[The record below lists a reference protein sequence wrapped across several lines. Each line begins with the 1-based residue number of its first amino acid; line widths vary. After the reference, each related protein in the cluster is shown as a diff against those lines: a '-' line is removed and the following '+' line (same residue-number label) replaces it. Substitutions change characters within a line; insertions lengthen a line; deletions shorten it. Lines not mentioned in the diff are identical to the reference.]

1 MRLSQ
6 IQGCGAVCSA
16 LSGMAL
22 SGKVPHAI
30 MFHED
35 DGGGGVALS
44 CAFLQLL
51 MCRKP
56 SDGDSCGECP
66 SCAKISKMIHPDVH
80 FVYPVTSGSA
90 PGAFAA
96 QWRELVVGNPSFTRA
111 RFEDALSME
120 GKSPVIGVPQVKALI
135 EDLSLSALEGGYRCV
150 VMYLPEMMNQDAAN
164 RLLKLIEEPPSK
176 TQFLLVTHS
185 PESVL
190 QTISSRCQRIRLMPL
205 TFPSAGPSEE
215 PESVSENR
223 ELFASLCD
231 ALLSRNLSSALEVG
245 ESLAALPSRE
255 RMKGFCTFASQCLR
269 NIFLIQQGMPSMA
282 SCGENEDRYRAW
294 AAGMKKTFPR
304 KALEAMSRSRRLLER
319 NVAQKIVFTDLV
331 DRLFLSV

>member
-1 MRLSQ
+1 MRFSQ
-6 IQGCGAVCSA
+6 IQGCEAVCSA
-16 LSGMAL
+16 LSGMVR

-35 DGGGGVALS
+35 DGGGAIALC

-51 MCRKP
+51 MCRTP
-56 SDGDSCGECP
+56 EETDSCGECP
-66 SCAKISKMIHPDVH
+66 SCNKIAKMIHPDVH
-80 FVYPVTSGSA
+80 FVYPVTTGSA
-90 PGAFAA
+90 PGAFSA
-96 QWRELVVGNPSFTRA
+96 QFRELVLGNPSFTRA
-111 RFEDALSME
+111 RFEEALSME

-135 EDLSLSALEGGYRCV
+135 EELSLSALEGGYRCV

-164 RLLKLIEEPPSK
+164 RLLKLVEEPPSK

-190 QTISSRCQRIRLMPL
+190 QTISSRCQRIRVLPL
-205 TFPSAGPSEE
+205 AFPSSQAAAE

-223 ELFASLCD
+223 ALFDSLCD
-231 ALLSRNLSSALEVG
+231 ALLSRNLTSALEVG
-245 ESLAALPSRE
+245 EALAALPSRE
-255 RMKGFCTFASQCLR
+255 RMKGFCVFASDCLR
-269 NIFLIQQGMPSMA
+269 NIFLIQQGMNRMA
-282 SCGENEDRYRAW
+282 SLGNEEEKYRAW

-304 KALEAMSRSRRLLER
+304 KALDDFSRSRRLLER